1 VRSSSNAN
9 VRRDGLAVTTNHRR
23 IRLAAPADIP
33 RLQRLLDRC
42 SDHYELHEGR
52 PTPHDA
58 AEQEFHAVPEGWSP
72 EASRILA
79 LENDGGEL
87 DAMLQLLEDYP
98 EQGTWWIGTLVV
110 APELRGQGLGA
121 MLLRHGCDAAL
132 AEGASAM
139 QLVVSVANPR
149 GQRFWEAAGFR
160 DAGRSSTVTHRNGHV
175 DVVRVMTRRT

>member
-1 VRSSSNAN
+1 M
-9 VRRDGLAVTTNHRR
+9 
-23 IRLAAPADIP
+23 
-33 RLQRLLDRC
+33 
-42 SDHYELHEGR
+42 
-52 PTPHDA
+52 
-58 AEQEFHAVPEGWSP
+58 PEGWSP

-98 EQGTWWIGTLVV
+98 EQGTWWIETLVV

-121 MLLRHGCDAAL
+121 MLLRLGCEAAL

-139 QLVVSVANPR
+139 RLVVSVANPR

-160 DAGRSSTVTHRNGHV
+160 DAGWSSTVTHRGGHV
-175 DVVRVMTRRT
+175 DVVRVMVRRM